1 MFAYLGIMSEEGIP
15 VKRQYIALGS
25 EMDEKGHTASGQL
38 VCVCVCVKR
47 AHIGICHTGTA
58 DLLNTKNSFPGKT
71 ETHRL
76 AM

>member
-15 VKRQYIALGS
+15 VKRQYIVLGS
-25 EMDEKGHTASGQL
+25 EMDENGHTACGQL
-38 VCVCVCVKR
+38 VCVCVKQ
-47 AHIGICHTGTA
+47 ADIGICHTGTA

-71 ETHRL
+71 ETRRL